1 MRCCRWWWCWWRG
14 GAGLSLLLLAPAFGS
29 SLFPG
34 DPPPRPPNA
43 PPQPPQPPPYHV
55 LYYDHSYP
63 PSRPLHPQTGS
74 GGGGGSGGRS
84 NAFLDFHDGL
94 EDVGESWEDD
104 EAWWE
109 GVEEVVLTNSFT
121 DGFFAYEEQLYED
134 DLYDINYTCTDSMPC
149 DDFAYLP
156 PPPDSILTLPP
167 PPVPPFLTG
176 AIGRLQEEGRKK
188 REEEKS
194 ESQEEREAGGGEEGD
209 GDEEDGG
216 RKWVNDE
223 CSLCD
228 WATGG
233 NNTLNLL
240 PPSPG
245 ECGRE
250 GVCGEVGGWVCVWGV
265 LGGVLL
271 FQVWIIPSYN

>member
-43 PPQPPQPPPYHV
+43 PPQPPQSPQPPPYHV

-63 PSRPLHPQTGS
+63 PSRPLHHQPGS
-74 GGGGGSGGRS
+74 GGNTGSQGKS
-84 NAFLDFHDGL
+84 NAFLDFYDGL

-104 EAWWE
+104 EGWWD

-121 DGFFAYEEQLYED
+121 DGFYAYEEQLYDD

-149 DDFAYLP
+149 DEFAYLP

-167 PPVPPFLTG
+167 PPVPPFLNG

-188 REEEKS
+188 REEEKNEES
-194 ESQEEREAGGGEEGD
+194 EAEGEAKDGEE
-209 GDEEDGG
+209 EEDEGGG
-216 RKWVNDE
+216 RKWANDE

-240 PPSPG
+240 PPPPG
-245 ECGRE
+245 ECLYT
-250 GVCGEVGGWVCVWGV
+250 GVAGV
-265 LGGVLL
+265 
-271 FQVWIIPSYN
+271 